1 MKLLTKEAGVN
12 VIDYDKILSQ
22 KVKDIKPSGIRKF
35 FDIAG
40 TMDDVISLGVGE
52 PDFNTP
58 WVIRKAAIQ
67 VLERKHIIY
76 GPNKGVVPLRKAV
89 CERISK
95 KHDVSYDS
103 EKEIIITVGGSE
115 AIDLAIRGL
124 VNNGDEVLVV
134 EPCFVCYAPLVELA
148 GGVAVPVPTRIEN
161 NFKLTVEDF
170 RDKVTERTKLIIL
183 PFPNNPTGAVMTK
196 EDLEPI
202 AEFLRDTNIMVLT
215 DEIYSELT
223 YGRKHF
229 SIIELDGMRERTIYV
244 NGFSKAYAMTGW
256 RLGYL
261 AAPEP
266 IVSQIAKIHQYGIMC
281 SPYISQNAAVEA
293 LNSCDAE
300 VSKMVDEYNVRRR
313 YLVSEFNRLG
323 LTCFNP
329 EGAFYVFPCIKSTGL
344 TSDEFCER
352 LLYEGKVAAVPGTAF
367 GDSGEGYM
375 RISYA
380 YSLKHL
386 MEAIRRIEI
395 FLKKL
400 EAEKNEG

>member
-1 MKLLTKEAGVN
+1 M
-12 VIDYDKILSQ
+12 IDYDKVLSKKIKQ
-22 KVKDIKPSGIRKF
+22 VKPSGIRKF

-40 TMDDVISLGVGE
+40 SMEGVISLGVGE
-52 PDFNTP
+52 PDFSTP

-76 GPNKGVVPLRKAV
+76 GPNKGLEPLRNAISS
-89 CERISK
+89 RIST
-95 KHDVSYDS
+95 KHGVDYDS
-103 EKEIIITVGGSE
+103 SDEVIVTVGGSE

-124 VNNGDEVLVV
+124 IDPGDEVLVV

-148 GGVAVPVPTRIEN
+148 GGVPVSVPTRIEN
-161 NFKLTVEDF
+161 NFKLTVDDF
-170 RDKVTERTKLIIL
+170 RDKVTERTKLIII
-183 PFPNNPTGAVMTK
+183 PFPNNPTGAIMTR
-196 EDLEPI
+196 EDLEPV
-202 AEFLRDTNIMVLT
+202 AEFLRNTDIMVLS

-223 YGRKHF
+223 YGRKHC

-256 RLGYL
+256 RLGYV

-266 IVSQIAKIHQYGIMC
+266 IISQISKIHQYAIMC

-293 LNSCDAE
+293 LTSCDKE
-300 VSKMVDEYNVRRR
+300 IEKMADEYNIRRR

-352 LLYEGKVAAVPGTAF
+352 LLYEEKVAVVPGNAF
-367 GDSGEGYM
+367 GDCGEGYI

-380 YSLKHL
+380 YSIKHL
-386 MEAIRRIEI
+386 MEAIRRIEK

-400 EAEKNEG
+400 EDERNEN

>member
-1 MKLLTKEAGVN
+1 M
-12 VIDYDKILSQ
+12 IDYDKVLSD
-22 KVKDIKPSGIRKF
+22 KIKNIKPSGIRKF

-40 TMDDVISLGVGE
+40 TMEGVISLGVGE
-52 PDFNTP
+52 PDFSTP

-76 GPNKGVVPLRKAV
+76 GPNKGLAPLRAAISQ
-89 CERISK
+89 RIMK
-95 KHDVSYDS
+95 KHGVEYHS
-103 EKEIIITVGGSE
+103 EDEIIVTVGGSE
-115 AIDLAIRGL
+115 AIDLALRGIID
-124 VNNGDEVLVV
+124 NGDEVLIV

-148 GGVAVPVPTRIEN
+148 GGVPVPVPTRIEN
-161 NFKLTVEDF
+161 NFKLTAEDIK
-170 RDKVTERTKLIIL
+170 DKITDKTKILIL
-183 PFPNNPTGAVMTK
+183 PFPNNPTGAIMTR

-202 AEFLRDTNIMVLT
+202 AEILRDTNIIVLS

-229 SIIELDGMRERTIYV
+229 SIIELDGMPERTVYV

-256 RLGYL
+256 RLGYV

-266 IVSQIAKIHQYGIMC
+266 IISQIAKIHQYGIMC

-293 LNSCDAE
+293 LNSCDSE
-300 VSKMVDEYNVRRR
+300 IQKMTDEYNVRRK
-313 YLVSEFNRLG
+313 YLVGEFNRLG
-323 LTCFNP
+323 LSCFNP

-344 TSDEFCER
+344 SSEEFCER
-352 LLYEGKVAAVPGTAF
+352 LLYEEKVAAVPGSAF
-367 GDSGEGYM
+367 GESGEGYI

-386 MEAIRRIEI
+386 MEAMGRIER

-400 EAEKNEG
+400 EDEKNA